1 MSASA
6 GPSSSSAEPATYYY
20 YYGEESEPAT
30 YYYDGEESAL
40 GDQPPCGLDEIAQQR
55 LARRV
60 EFDLLTVQRLDFGWG
75 SAWAVSPAPTFTV
88 LDVGALVDE
97 LTREAADA
105 LAGVPEPEVSR
116 PVEIDSVRI
125 ARAPGALALADR
137 PPPPCMGN
145 LGALLM
151 LSVALSLMLICIK
164 RICCRRRVRRGR
176 GRPGGAR
183 GRAGAP
189 PAGAASALRQPLLSN
204 CKVEEAA
211 THVEPDVTEYVLLE
225 YVPPPSEAAALGA
238 AQRNAGAV

>member
-1 MSASA
+1 M
-6 GPSSSSAEPATYYY
+6 
-20 YYGEESEPAT
+20 
-30 YYYDGEESAL
+30 
-40 GDQPPCGLDEIAQQR
+40 R
-55 LARRV
+55 H
-60 EFDLLTVQRLDFGWG
+60 LDFGWG

-97 LTREAADA
+97 LTREATDA
-105 LAGVPEPEVSR
+105 LARVPEPEVLR
-116 PVEIDSVRI
+116 PSEIGSVEI

-176 GRPGGAR
+176 GRPGGATE
-183 GRAGAP
+183 RAGEP
-189 PAGAASALRQPLLSN
+189 PARAASALRQPLLSSN

-225 YVPPPSEAAALGA
+225 YVPPPSEAAALDA
-238 AQRNAGAV
+238 AQRN